1 MCMLVLGVTT
11 REEHIAKKLYNLLNQ
26 ISHATSTLFGS
37 VSAVILFQEV
47 HMVVYLLADVKR
59 HWFMS
64 AEVSSWGFKVR
75 KLKI

>member
-11 REEHIAKKLYNLLNQ
+11 HEGHIAKKLRNLLQQ
-26 ISHATSTLFGS
+26 ISHGTSTLFGS

-47 HMVVYLLADVKR
+47 HVVVYLLADVKR

-64 AEVSSWGFKVR
+64 AEVSSWGFQVR
-75 KLKI
+75 KLKK